1 MSVRKELVR
10 KELVCE
16 QERGGEGKRSRKRK
30 KGGGGGEEGVKRVDK
45 DLKLC
50 RNRRRNLNF
59 Y

>member
-1 MSVRKELVR
+1 MNRLSSRVNE
-10 KELVCE
+10 
-16 QERGGEGKRSRKRK
+16 ERGGEGKRSRKRK
-30 KGGGGGEEGVKRVDK
+30 KRGGGGERVKRVDK

>member
-1 MSVRKELVR
+1 MNRLSSRVKE
-10 KELVCE
+10 
-16 QERGGEGKRSRKRK
+16 ERGGEGKRSRKRK
-30 KGGGGGEEGVKRVDK
+30 KGGGGEEGVKRVDK

>member
-1 MSVRKELVR
+1 MNRLSSRVKE
-10 KELVCE
+10 
-16 QERGGEGKRSRKRK
+16 ERRGEGRERDRESAK
-30 KGGGGGEEGVKRVDK
+30 KGGGEEGVKRVDK

>member
-1 MSVRKELVR
+1 MNRLSSRVNE
-10 KELVCE
+10 
-16 QERGGEGKRSRKRK
+16 ERGGEGKRLPRKRK
-30 KGGGGGEEGVKRVDK
+30 KGGGGGEERVKRV

>member
-1 MSVRKELVR
+1 MNRLSIRVKE
-10 KELVCE
+10 
-16 QERGGEGKRSRKRK
+16 ERGGEGKRSRKRK
-30 KGGGGGEEGVKRVDK
+30 KRRGGGGGEEGVKRVDK

>member
-1 MSVRKELVR
+1 MNRLSSRVKE
-10 KELVCE
+10 
-16 QERGGEGKRSRKRK
+16 ERGGEGKRSRKRK
-30 KGGGGGEEGVKRVDK
+30 KRGGGGGEEGVKRVDK

>member
-1 MSVRKELVR
+1 MNRLSSRVKE
-10 KELVCE
+10 
-16 QERGGEGKRSRKRK
+16 ERGGEGKRSRKRK
-30 KGGGGGEEGVKRVDK
+30 KSGGGGEEGVKRVDK

>member
-1 MSVRKELVR
+1 MNRLSSRVKE
-10 KELVCE
+10 
-16 QERGGEGKRSRKRK
+16 ERGGEGKRSRKRK
-30 KGGGGGEEGVKRVDK
+30 KKRGGGGEEGVKRVDK

>member
-1 MSVRKELVR
+1 MNRLSSRVKE
-10 KELVCE
+10 
-16 QERGGEGKRSRKRK
+16 ERGGEGKRSRKCEK
-30 KGGGGGEEGVKRVDK
+30 KGGGEEGVKRVDK